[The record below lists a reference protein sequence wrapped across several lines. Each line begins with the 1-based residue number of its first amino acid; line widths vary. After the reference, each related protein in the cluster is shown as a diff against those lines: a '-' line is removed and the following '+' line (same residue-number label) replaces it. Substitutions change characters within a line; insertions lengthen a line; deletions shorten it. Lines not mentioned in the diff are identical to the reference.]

1 MDSETLRNLLC
12 LIGIVAVMVGS
23 ALSFNKITKQE
34 EYQPLLES
42 GQKVNLNIF
51 TLLAAYLR
59 RSDDPLRS
67 QHIKIA
73 KIGLRYFFG
82 MIAGI
87 ILVPAAIVSLL
98 LITGIR

>member
-1 MDSETLRNLLC
+1 MRNLLC
-12 LIGIVAVMVGS
+12 LIGVAAVMVGS
-23 ALSFNKITKQE
+23 ALSFNKITKE
-34 EYQPLLES
+34 DEYQPLLES
-42 GQKVNLNIF
+42 GQKINLNVF

-59 RSDDPLRS
+59 KADDPLKS

-87 ILVPAAIVSLL
+87 VLVPTAIVSLL
-98 LITGIR
+98 LFTGIR